1 MFTIKD
7 FKNMDC
13 VHLRNGIDLMY
24 VDKHFINRLYDLPLD
39 YFSDTLECYEGK
51 IYDIMTVK
59 RLSSGEEDIHSI
71 VNIASHGQ
79 LLFDRNENF
88 IPTWNGLTIK
98 EAHRKMW
105 NDLADE
111 KVETKN
117 EWFNEWF
124 NERKTKIRS
133 AEAPENLCFA
143 CEEAKHRSS
152 TNDVYC
158 LNCPIGEY
166 TKESGCLDGLYNKW
180 LFATGF
186 EKFKFAHDIA
196 NLEWKENKK

>member
-24 VDKHFINRLYDLPLD
+24 VDKHFISRLYDLPLD

-59 RLSSGEEDIHSI
+59 RLPSGEEDIHSI

-88 IPTWNGLTIK
+88 IPTWNGLTMK
-98 EAHRKMW
+98 EAHRKLW
-105 NDLADE
+105 NDLADG
-111 KVETKN
+111 KVETKI
-117 EWFNEWF
+117 EWFNEWEAQF
-124 NERKTKIRS
+124 GS
-133 AEAPENLCFA
+133 AGLPENLCFA
-143 CEEAKHRSS
+143 CEEAKHRSI
-152 TNDVYC
+152 NDDHC

-166 TKESGCLDGLYNKW
+166 TNKSGCLDGLHDKW
-180 LFATGF
+180 SFARGF
-186 EKFKFAHDIA
+186 EKFKLAHEIA